1 MVSVNNQSLT
11 NSEVDAESDS
21 EVEADTI
28 SCCKALIEK
37 LYSRSGSGTTVSFLD
52 AYDILAAA
60 VAYVCLA
67 QHAPQP
73 NQTGLTQT
81 FEVCSSKFSALS
93 IFQQFLLSLST
104 KMMEGQGSLQ
114 NYQDFIP
121 PEIPSH
127 LRRIVQRYSSSGAIS
142 NSL

>member
-1 MVSVNNQSLT
+1 MVRPSNRNLT
-11 NSEVDAESDS
+11 NSDFDAESNS

-37 LYSRSGSGTTVSFLD
+37 LYNRSGSGTAVSFLD

-60 VAYVCLA
+60 VAYVCLV
-67 QHAPQP
+67 QNAPQP

-81 FEVCSSKFSALS
+81 FEVVSKASILLTQCSSKFSALS

-114 NYQDFIP
+114 
-121 PEIPSH
+121 
-127 LRRIVQRYSSSGAIS
+127 VSSLSPK
-142 NSL
+142 

>member
-1 MVSVNNQSLT
+1 MVRPKNQSLT
-11 NSEVDAESDS
+11 NSEVHAESDG

-37 LYSRSGSGTTVSFLD
+37 LYNRSGSGTTVSFLD

-60 VAYVCLA
+60 VAYVCLV

-81 FEVCSSKFSALS
+81 FEVPAELPGLHTPRNPKSFASYSAAL
-93 IFQQFLLSLST
+93 FL
-104 KMMEGQGSLQ
+104 
-114 NYQDFIP
+114 I
-121 PEIPSH
+121 
-127 LRRIVQRYSSSGAIS
+127 RS
-142 NSL
+142 NQ